1 MISKYISAF
10 KEKFFF
16 IDYLIFGIIFA
27 IILGNSIINIFN
39 FFIFI
44 FYVFLMFNSTLIK
57 NYKNFYKVFFLISLF
72 FFLNILF
79 SINKLHSSITYIAFL
94 GHFVLMLSIIF
105 FINIDKYF
113 KINLSKILF
122 YLIIFVSLDTI
133 IQYFTGTDI
142 FGYEISTSH
151 GVRLSGPFGDEYV
164 VGAFLSKLF
173 FLSIL
178 FLDYKKFRYYN
189 IFLILVILVIIILSN
204 ERSASVMFLF
214 ASFLYFIFNNFFSI
228 KEKIIKIFLLSL
240 IIISLFNLNPQ
251 LKDHFI
257 DRTFEQIGVT
267 KTNHNTHNNFWD
279 SQWGAHY
286 LTSFEIFKDNPVLGS
301 GADTFRYV
309 CSKEDYSNI
318 NSAEASVRCNTHPH
332 NIYIEILS
340 ELGIIGFLFF
350 VCFLSYIF
358 IKLLKNFYSFNKKS
372 NEDLIYIISF
382 IILFNPI
389 QTTGSFFSTWNGIFY
404 WILLGYIFGSFKNYL
419 KANSYK

>member
-1 MISKYISAF
+1 MISKYVSAF
-10 KEKFFF
+10 KKNFLY

-44 FYVFLMFNSTLIK
+44 FYIFLMFNFRLTK
-57 NYKNFYKVFFLISLF
+57 NYKNFYKAFFLISLI

-105 FINIDKYF
+105 LIDNDKYF
-113 KINLSKILF
+113 KIKLSKILF
-122 YLIIFVSLDTI
+122 FLIIFVSLDTI
-133 IQYFTGTDI
+133 IQYFTGSDI
-142 FGYEISTSH
+142 FGYKISNSH

-178 FLDYKKFRYYN
+178 FLDYKKFRYLN
-189 IFLILVILVIIILSN
+189 ILLILVILIIIILSN
-204 ERSASVMFLF
+204 ERSASIMFLF
-214 ASFLYFIFNNFFSI
+214 ASIVYLIFNNFFSI
-228 KEKIIKIFLLSL
+228 KEKIIKIFLLL
-240 IIISLFNLNPQ
+240 LLIISLFNLNPQ

-267 KTNHNTHNNFWD
+267 KTNQNTHNNFWD

-286 LTSFEIFKDNPVLGS
+286 LTSIEIFKDNPFLGS
-301 GADTFRYV
+301 GADTFRYA
-309 CSKEDYSNI
+309 CSNEDYSNI

-340 ELGIIGFLFF
+340 ELGIIGFLVF

-358 IKLLKNFYSFNKKS
+358 IKLLKNFYFFNKKS
-372 NEDLIYIISF
+372 NEELVYIISF

-404 WILLGYIFGSFKNYL
+404 WILLGYIFASFK
-419 KANSYK
+419 KTI

>member
-1 MISKYISAF
+1 MISKYISSF
-10 KEKFFF
+10 KENFFL

-44 FYVFLMFNSTLIK
+44 FYIFLAINFRVIK
-57 NYKNFYKVFFLISLF
+57 NYKNFYKVFFLMSLI
-72 FFLNILF
+72 FFLNIIF

-105 FINIDKYF
+105 FINNDNYF
-113 KINLSKILF
+113 KIRLSKILF

-142 FGYEISTSH
+142 FGYKISTSH

-164 VGAFLSKLF
+164 VGAYLSKLF

-178 FLDYKKFRYYN
+178 FLDYKKFRYLN
-189 IFLILVILVIIILSN
+189 IFLMLLILTIIILSN
-204 ERSASVMFLF
+204 ERSASIMFLF
-214 ASFLYFIFNNFFSI
+214 ASFLYLIFNNFFSI
-228 KEKIIKIFLLSL
+228 KEKIVKIILLL
-240 IIISLFNLNPQ
+240 LLIISLFNLNPQ

-257 DRTFEQIGVT
+257 DRTYEQIGVT
-267 KTNHNTHNNFWD
+267 KTNQNTHNNFWD

-286 LTSFEIFKDNPVLGS
+286 LTAVEIFKDNPYLGS
-301 GADTFRYV
+301 GADTYRYA
-309 CSKEDYSNI
+309 CSNEDYSSI
-318 NSAEASVRCNTHPH
+318 NSAEAKVRCSTHPH